1 MTSTIT
7 ELKFHHVGVG
17 VLDMEGAIRTY
28 EALGHRLIR
37 SVDDLRINIRV
48 AFLASLSSGPW
59 IELLAPLN
67 PRGPLESLIKRKLLP
82 SPYHTGY
89 GVDSLD
95 LAGEQLREEG
105 FIQLGAACE
114 AAAFDG
120 ARVAFHYHDIVG
132 LIELVE
138 RPPEWDART
147 LASVRTAGPSI

>member
-1 MTSTIT
+1 MTSSMI
-7 ELKFHHVGVG
+7 ELRFHHVGVG
-17 VLDMEGAIRTY
+17 VIDMEGAIRAY

-37 SVDDLRINIRV
+37 GVDDPGINIRV
-48 AFLASLSSGPW
+48 AFLASPSSGPW

-89 GVDSLD
+89 GVDNLD
-95 LAGEQLREEG
+95 LTGAQLRGEG
-105 FIQLGAACE
+105 FIQLGATCA

-120 ARVAFHYHDIVG
+120 ARVAFHYHDVVG

-138 RPPEWDART
+138 RPPEWPAT
-147 LASVRTAGPSI
+147 VRAPVWMI